1 MERKTIRAWIMY
13 DWANSAFVT
22 TMLAAVMP
30 VFYESVAGKGLADN
44 TAENYWGFT
53 QTVATLL
60 VALLSPVLGAIAD
73 YRGSKVRFLGVF
85 MLVGAL
91 ASVASALIG
100 EGDWLLASVLVIV
113 GTVGFAGGNTFYDAL
128 LTDLVPLEQRDKV
141 SAQGYST
148 GYIGGGLLLLV
159 NVVMIQGWEMLGFP
173 DRTTATQLVFVTVGI
188 WWLLFSIPL
197 FRNVKDRPRNRGMKL
212 GAIVRT
218 GFGNVA
224 RTFRNIR
231 RYPQLMK
238 YMLAYWF
245 FNDGINTIIL
255 MATVYGSGIGIEMS
269 DLIAALLIT
278 QFVGFPSTL
287 LFGRFAVRAGAKRAL
302 YVSLAVYVLIV
313 VLGYFMSTA
322 AHFYA
327 LAIMVG
333 LVQGGS
339 QATARSIYANLVPP
353 SRSGEFFG
361 FLSLSSKF
369 ASIAG
374 PFVFAVTGT
383 ITGSSRLAIVSLI
396 AFFVIGIWL
405 LARVDLAQGR
415 REALAHEPGV
425 PL

>member
-91 ASVASALIG
+91 ASVVSALIG
-100 EGDWLLASVLVIV
+100 EGDWLLASVLVII
-113 GTVGFAGGNTFYDAL
+113 GTVGYAGGNTFYDAL
-128 LTDLVPLEQRDKV
+128 LTDLVPLENRDKV
-141 SAQGYST
+141 SAQGYAT

-212 GAIVRT
+212 GAVVRT

-269 DLIAALLIT
+269 HLIIALLIT

-287 LFGRFAVRAGAKRAL
+287 LFGRFAVKAGAKRAL

-405 LARVDLAQGR
+405 LTRVDLAQGR

-425 PL
+425 PV